1 VRSGA
6 SETSSIVFLFNADAD
21 GVSDWYGGDFDP
33 AFLRALSEADPTGI
47 TRTSVRRGDAIVSE
61 LAKKITSVTQ
71 DARSS
76 SHVQSYDMEVFRTII
91 WDLADALS
99 QQWTTLNLEKFPKI
113 LGRNNIHC
121 ISVDSL
127 TKIIA
132 YAIDRSLQ
140 KANGYLGAIELDT
153 GSPIQMKI
161 FSEFLIKDAALI
173 DGQVVLE
180 LGWEGVLDTLFEGSN
195 TFKPRGLRVVKYG
208 KLKALSTEF
217 EATAGLSPRGRIS
230 LERYSG
236 KRKFTLQ
243 ERVLAALACRVPLGD
258 GRKSYTFDAGRDPT
272 NPLEAELPE
281 SKFVRY
287 LLDPNHPNG
296 RSKAKFFRETLG
308 IDAIDWRYLAAQL
321 HDGLKVATLVEL
333 GVKNWQEGLGVTFNA
348 VMPVVGRNGRIVAID
363 TNWIMEPGQQ
373 PRLSTAVPAKN
384 AGTTIVGSPGVQP
397 PVVSSDVVGD
407 HRWEAIFQIAS
418 DAGKAAAM
426 NVVPTPMRVQGYDI
440 EMEGLCGNA
449 WVRVKDARRGFA
461 RWAIRANHAYHHYKS
476 GAQFFAKA
484 DSQSIDR
491 AIAYATAFGEV
502 LRHNGI
508 DCTVS
513 SRLD

>member
-1 VRSGA
+1 
-6 SETSSIVFLFNADAD
+6 
-21 GVSDWYGGDFDP
+21 
-33 AFLRALSEADPTGI
+33 
-47 TRTSVRRGDAIVSE
+47 
-61 LAKKITSVTQ
+61 
-71 DARSS
+71 
-76 SHVQSYDMEVFRTII
+76 MEVYRTII

-99 QQWTTLNLEKFPKI
+99 QQWNTLNLETFPII
-113 LGRNNIHC
+113 LARKNIHC
-121 ISVDSL
+121 ISVNSL
-127 TKIIA
+127 CRKIS
-132 YAIDRSLQ
+132 YAVDRSLQ
-140 KANGYLGAIELDT
+140 KANGYLGAIELDS
-153 GSPIQMKI
+153 GNPIQMKI

-180 LGWEGVLDTLFEGSN
+180 LGWEGVLDTPFEGSN
-195 TFKPRGLRVVKYG
+195 TFEPRGLRVVKFG
-208 KLKALSTEF
+208 ELNALSTELV
-217 EATAGLSPRGRIS
+217 AKGGLSPRGQIS

-243 ERVLAALACRVPLGD
+243 ERVLAALAFRVPVED
-258 GRKSYTFDAGRDPT
+258 GKGSYSFDAGRDPT

-296 RSKAKFFRETLG
+296 SSKAKFFRETLG
-308 IDAIDWRYLAAQL
+308 INADDWRYLAAQL
-321 HDGLKVATLVEL
+321 HDGLKAATLVEL
-333 GVKNWQEGLGVTFNA
+333 GVKTWQEGLGVTFNA
-348 VMPVVGRNGRIVAID
+348 VIPVVGRNGRTVAVD

-373 PRLSTAVPAKN
+373 PRLSTAVPAKKP
-384 AGTTIVGSPGVQP
+384 ASITVGSSGVRP
-397 PVVSSDVVGD
+397 PVVSSDVFGD
-407 HRWEAIFQIAS
+407 HRWEAIFQIGS

-426 NVVPTPMRVQGYDI
+426 NVVPTPMKVQGYDI

-461 RWAIRANHAYHHYKS
+461 RWAIRTNHAYRHYQS
-476 GAQFFAKA
+476 GAQIFTEAG
-484 DSQSIDR
+484 SQSIDR
-491 AIAYATAFGEV
+491 AVAYATAFAEV